1 MTPREK
7 ANKIVDTFRMFADG
21 TDQETDRFSPKTNKE
36 NAMQCALI
44 AVDIILND
52 VGAKNWENDT
62 MTNNN
67 YWIEVKNEI
76 NLL

>member
-36 NAMQCALI
+36 DAMLCALI
-44 AVDIILND
+44 AVDIILNA
-52 VGAKNWENDT
+52 VGATNWENDT